1 MNPLKQEEPCRAGL
15 EKLDVE
21 QGVTAEIDGCGK
33 RCLHVP
39 IDCLHR
45 VGRTADIDYPK
56 REVFDF
62 VRHHLMRHA
71 IRDHQANVHGFRLT
85 DCLPQGRLKRL
96 DIERPDD
103 LRQLRQVEARITQ
116 FELLSKEDARLSR
129 SKRKAEHDIN
139 PYVGAR
145 KCS

>member
-15 EKLDVE
+15 EKLEVE
-21 QGVTAEIDGCGK
+21 QRVTAEIDGCGK

-45 VGRTADIDYPK
+45 VGRIADVGYPK
-56 REVFDF
+56 REVFNF
-62 VRHHLMRHA
+62 VRHHLTRHA

-85 DCLPQGRLKRL
+85 DRVPQGRLKRL
-96 DIERPDD
+96 DIERADD
-103 LRQLRQVEARITQ
+103 LRQLRQGEARITQ
-116 FELLSKEDARLSR
+116 IELLSKEDARLSG
-129 SKRKAEHDIN
+129 SKREAEHDIN